1 MIFSYLKTKTSMVN
15 STSQNTY
22 NSCPLTH
29 EEADALLRKVN
40 PQVADNSFDH
50 SDTATIKQM
59 IEGLGDTRG
68 MTRLGFAE
76 ALGKVGQPAVSF
88 LVDALQNHPNV
99 VVQRA
104 AAKTLNLIGDPST
117 VPVLINSFLTDE
129 DQVVRNSCIGALA
142 GIGEVSVPPLLE
154 ILADSESDETIKGHA
169 AWALSF
175 IGAKAKEPL
184 YEALTS
190 EVPEVRSAVVAAI
203 AKIVE
208 EYPEERGFQSITK
221 ALQDPSQN
229 VRSEAA
235 AVLGNLKYQPAIPHL
250 VPLLSDSEA
259 ENRKMAALSLMKIGD
274 CNSLEPL
281 QAALNQET
289 DSHIE
294 KIIKLAISQL
304 EQQIET
310 DDDDW

>member
-1 MIFSYLKTKTSMVN
+1 MVN
-15 STSQNTY
+15 STSQSSY

-29 EEADALLRKVN
+29 EEADILLRKVN
-40 PQVADNSFDH
+40 PQVASNSFDS
-50 SDTATIKQM
+50 SDTATIQKM

-76 ALGKVGQPAVSF
+76 ALGKVGTPAVSF
-88 LVDALQNHPNV
+88 LMDALQNHPNV

-104 AAKTLNLIGDPST
+104 AAKTLNLIGDTNT

-142 GIGEVSVPPLLE
+142 GIGETSVPPLLE
-154 ILADSESDETIKGHA
+154 VLANPESDETIKGHA

-175 IGAKAKEPL
+175 IGAKGKEKL
-184 YEALTS
+184 YEAVNS
-190 EVPEVRSAVVAAI
+190 QIPEVRSAVIAAI

-208 EYPEERGFQSITK
+208 EYPEERGFQSILQ

-235 AVLGNLKYQPAIPHL
+235 AVLGNLKYQPAIPDL
-250 VPLLSDSEA
+250 VALLSSSAA

-274 CNSLEPL
+274 RTSLEPL
-281 QAALNQET
+281 QTALNQEKEP
-289 DSHIE
+289 HIE
-294 KIIKLAISQL
+294 KILQLAISQL
-304 EQQIET
+304 EMQT
-310 DDDDW
+310 DDDW